1 VRARSWLPWVAL
13 AAVLVVALVALV
25 VRSQPSDS
33 VSARSARLAKLVKC
47 PDCQGESVA
56 NSNVEIAR
64 NIRALITRRVAAG
77 QSDDQ
82 VLAYIDTLYPDS
94 RISPSGNGI
103 DMLAWAIPAAA
114 IVAALGGIG
123 LALRRWSRQPR
134 LAASSADEQLVAH
147 ARSDLEGTP

>member
-1 VRARSWLPWVAL
+1 VRGRTWLPWLAL

-33 VSARSARLAKLVKC
+33 VAARSARLAKQVKC

-64 NIRALITRRVAAG
+64 NIRALIRQRVAAG

-94 RISPSGNGI
+94 RISPSGSGV

-114 IVAALGGIG
+114 IVAALGGLG

-134 LAASSADEQLVAH
+134 LAANTDDERLVAR
-147 ARSDLEGTP
+147 ARTEGTS

>member
-1 VRARSWLPWVAL
+1 VRVRAWLPWLAL

-25 VRSQPSDS
+25 ARSQPSDS
-33 VSARSARLAKLVKC
+33 LAARSARLAKQVKC

-64 NIRALITRRVAAG
+64 NIRALIRQRVAAG

-82 VLAYIDTLYPDS
+82 VLAYIDSLYPDS
-94 RISPSGNGI
+94 RISPSGSGV
-103 DMLAWAIPAAA
+103 DMLAWAVPAAA
-114 IVAALGGIG
+114 IVAALGGLG

-134 LAASSADEQLVAH
+134 LAANTDDERLVAR
-147 ARSDLEGTP
+147 ARTEGTK

>member
-1 VRARSWLPWVAL
+1 VRGRTWLPWLAL

-33 VSARSARLAKLVKC
+33 VAARSARLAKQVKC

-64 NIRALITRRVAAG
+64 NIRALIKQRVAAG

-94 RISPSGNGI
+94 RISPSGSGV

-114 IVAALGGIG
+114 IVAALGGLG

-134 LAASSADEQLVAH
+134 LAANTDDERLVAR
-147 ARSDLEGTP
+147 ARTEGTS

>member
-1 VRARSWLPWVAL
+1 MRGRAWLPWLAL

-25 VRSQPSDS
+25 ARSQPSDS
-33 VSARSARLAKLVKC
+33 VAARSARLAKQVKC

-64 NIRALITRRVAAG
+64 NIRALIRQRVAAG

-82 VLAYIDTLYPDS
+82 VLAYIDSLYPDS
-94 RISPSGNGI
+94 RISPSGSGV

-114 IVAALGGIG
+114 IVAALGGLG

-134 LAASSADEQLVAH
+134 LAANTDDERLVAR
-147 ARSDLEGTP
+147 ARTEGTS